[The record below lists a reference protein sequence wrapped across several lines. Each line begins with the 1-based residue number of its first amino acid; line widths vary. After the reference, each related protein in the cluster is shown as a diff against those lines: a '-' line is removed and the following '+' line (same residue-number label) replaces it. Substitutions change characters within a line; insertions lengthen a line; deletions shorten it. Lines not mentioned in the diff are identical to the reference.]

1 MLVNKLKCIA
11 LFVLA
16 MALVLAAADKPPVI
30 EHLAWGSAGSYSQGA
45 YVVAISDPNLRTDF
59 VSPVLISFSV
69 PKSKGSPA
77 LFFEIYAHFWYR
89 LAGTSTWDGQGG
101 IFWEFLS
108 NDIPADIEVT
118 NALGVLELHLTN
130 NSLDEAFERS
140 RVSRTWKMIL
150 RRDSLDFSRIRYKG
164 TNTDVPQDE
173 ALAIINKLI
182 DNGFDVQVWTEGY
195 VQGFRSVMLNPL
207 NIEVTRLSKN

>member
-1 MLVNKLKCIA
+1 
-11 LFVLA
+11 
-16 MALVLAAADKPPVI
+16 MALVLAAADKPQAI
-30 EHLAWGSAGSYSQGA
+30 EHLAWGNAGSYSQGA
-45 YVVAISDPNLRTDF
+45 YVVTISDPNLRTDF
-59 VSPVLISFSV
+59 VSPTLISFSV

-89 LAGTSTWDGQGG
+89 LAKTSTWDGRGG
-101 IFWEFLS
+101 IFLGILS

-118 NALGVLELHLTN
+118 NAIGVLELHMTN
-130 NSLDEAFERS
+130 NSLDEGFERS
-140 RVSRTWKMIL
+140 RAPRTCKMIL
-150 RRDSLDFSRIRYKG
+150 RRDSLDFWMIKYKG
-164 TNTDVPQDE
+164 TDTDVPQDD